1 MAINAVTNA
10 ARDVIRNTAHNVI
23 RNTAHNVITNT
34 ANHEAHLS
42 QTITTRFS
50 ASGSTGQQNTEGDV

>member
-1 MAINAVTNA
+1 MAINAITNTAHNAVAPAQNAVTNA
-10 ARDVIRNTAHNVI
+10 AHNVL
-23 RNTAHNVITNT
+23 TNT

-42 QTITTRFS
+42 QTITNRFN